1 MKIQAERPD
10 ELAQAL
16 QTTNNDRSRRT
27 ESTSVTDGPSDSIN
41 VSSDAR
47 LLNTAVQAAKD
58 APEIRPAVVERA
70 KAKLMSGTLGADA
83 DKLAERMIDHM
94 LKL

>member
-1 MKIQAERPD
+1 MKIQAERPE
-10 ELAQAL
+10 ELAQTI
-16 QTTNNDRSRRT
+16 QTTNGDRNRRT
-27 ESTSVTDGPSDSIN
+27 ETSNTSDSPSDSIN

-70 KAKLMSGTLGADA
+70 KQKLLSGELGDP

>member
-1 MKIQAERPD
+1 M
-10 ELAQAL
+10 
-16 QTTNNDRSRRT
+16 
-27 ESTSVTDGPSDSIN
+27 
-41 VSSDAR
+41 
-47 LLNTAVQAAKD
+47 NTAVQAAKD

-70 KAKLMSGTLGADA
+70 KQKLLSGELGDP